1 MWLSSSRQ
9 PHIVCNN
16 NDVCEVNILADI
28 SIVKPTISQA
38 EAIGDICARGWRQ
51 TVAGKLSEAYQQQ
64 NI

>member
-1 MWLSSSRQ
+1 M
-9 PHIVCNN
+9 
-16 NDVCEVNILADI
+16 ADI

-64 NI
+64 NIQFW